1 MNLNLLFAKLLWGD
15 SAIILHADLTRLRRI
30 LSFVANIP
38 RAVLGTRVNPD
49 ACRIR
54 AGTGKFD
61 LNTDFFFA
69 GADFKSIWIQKYYV
83 LFIPF
88 KRCPRQ
94 REGHKIKSFC
104 YHFFSCRVM
113 KSY

>member
-1 MNLNLLFAKLLWGD
+1 M
-15 SAIILHADLTRLRRI
+15 

-38 RAVLGTRVNPD
+38 RAVLGTRVNPN
-49 ACRIR
+49 ARRIR

-61 LNTDFFFA
+61 LNTDTC
-69 GADFKSIWIQKYYV
+69 ADFKSIWIQKYYV

-94 REGHKIKSFC
+94 RQGHKINSFC
-104 YHFFSCRVM
+104 YHFFQLWGDE
-113 KSY
+113 KLLK

>member
-1 MNLNLLFAKLLWGD
+1 MQISRALP
-15 SAIILHADLTRLRRI
+15 HM
-30 LSFVANIP
+30 LSFLANIP

-54 AGTGKFD
+54 AETSKFY
-61 LNTDFFFA
+61 LNTDTCGNGNFFF
-69 GADFKSIWIQKYYV
+69 ADFKSIWIQKYYV

-94 REGHKIKSFC
+94 RQGHKIKSFLLL
-104 YHFFSCRVM
+104 FFQLSSDE
-113 KSY
+113 KLLEE